1 MHPSHFCK
9 LLFIEQ
15 LDHLQV
21 CHPEQA
27 KRAEGSVPIAFDEET
42 DSSTPLRSA
51 QNDI

>member
-27 KRAEGSVPIAFDEET
+27 KRAEGSVPIAFDEENGFF
-42 DSSTPLRSA
+42 DSATFRSE
-51 QNDI
+51 